1 VVALIFACSVFLYL
15 RFPGILWYTHTD
27 LIYLCLALVMRS
39 TAIRRKASDMAL
51 RSDELHYNLQHL
63 HGMLTTHEA
72 AKQLDLSYWHFMHLV
87 EAGRIPGI
95 RVVDRWLFSPSD
107 LDDYRRSKYGE
118 LEDMARI
125 ALEHPAVD
133 LTEKQE
139 TICRYLANS
148 ERPSEIARKLQQSRQ
163 AVHSQITLIREKVS
177 RVSPKKATPAQAA
190 PEMHY
195 SLHDDTTHAKKGP
208 IPFRRKK

>member
-1 VVALIFACSVFLYL
+1 
-15 RFPGILWYTHTD
+15 
-27 LIYLCLALVMRS
+27 
-39 TAIRRKASDMAL
+39 MAL

-63 HGMLTTHEA
+63 QGMLTTHEA

-87 EAGRIPGI
+87 EAGRIPGV
-95 RVVDRWLFSPSD
+95 RVVDRWLFSPDD
-107 LDDYRRSKYGE
+107 LDEYRRSKYGE
-118 LEDMARI
+118 LEDMAKT
-125 ALEHPAVD
+125 ALEHPSVD

-177 RVSPKKATPAQAA
+177 RVSPKKAQPVQRA
-190 PEMHY
+190 PETHS
-195 SLHDDTTHAKKGP
+195 SLSNDAARTKKGP
-208 IPFRRKK
+208 IPFRRKQ